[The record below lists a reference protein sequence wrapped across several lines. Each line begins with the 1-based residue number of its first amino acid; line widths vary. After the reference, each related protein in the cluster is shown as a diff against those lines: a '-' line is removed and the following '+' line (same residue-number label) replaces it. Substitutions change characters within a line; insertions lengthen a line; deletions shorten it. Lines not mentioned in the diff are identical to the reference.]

1 MIKQMQDR
9 GEIQPI
15 TGQSLMT
22 IFVKQRRNVREIGLV
37 IFIVCLA
44 VLATVIQ
51 PRFLDPTNL
60 RDLLTQASPLLMVTL
75 GQAFVILVR
84 GLDLSVASLM
94 ATVAVL
100 ATEFNA
106 ESNAMIVPIFL
117 FGIGFSVLVGFVNG
131 WLVTK
136 RDVSPFLATLAMMI
150 MLQGLRF
157 FITQGAPVGDL
168 PNGFRILGNGN
179 WMGIPINLFAALALA
194 FVLWVLLHRS
204 VFGRM
209 VFIVGGNP
217 RAAEL
222 VGVRSVRTTIWC
234 YVICSVM
241 AGIGGLF
248 LVGFVGTVD
257 NWVGRGY
264 ELDSIVAA
272 VIGGV
277 VLSGGRGSIVGA
289 LLGAF
294 ILVLVFNII
303 VIVGLPVQGQLIVK
317 GLVIICA
324 AAIYANWSKQ
334 Y

>member
-1 MIKQMQDR
+1 MIKPMQDR
-9 GEIQPI
+9 GEQPI

-22 IFVKQRRNVREIGLV
+22 IFVKQRRNVREISLV

-117 FGIGFSVLVGFVNG
+117 FGIGFSALVGFVNG

-150 MLQGLRF
+150 MLQGLRY

-168 PNGFRILGNGN
+168 PNGFPNS
-179 WMGIPINLFAALALA
+179 WQ
-194 FVLWVLLHRS
+194 W
-204 VFGRM
+204 
-209 VFIVGGNP
+209 
-217 RAAEL
+217 
-222 VGVRSVRTTIWC
+222 
-234 YVICSVM
+234 
-241 AGIGGLF
+241 
-248 LVGFVGTVD
+248 
-257 NWVGRGY
+257 
-264 ELDSIVAA
+264 
-272 VIGGV
+272 
-277 VLSGGRGSIVGA
+277 
-289 LLGAF
+289 
-294 ILVLVFNII
+294 
-303 VIVGLPVQGQLIVK
+303 
-317 GLVIICA
+317 
-324 AAIYANWSKQ
+324 
-334 Y
+334 